1 MQDLETLKRSIDSTR
16 DLQSVV
22 RTMKT
27 LAAVS
32 IRQYEQAVD
41 SLEDYSETIEQGLKM
56 VLWDLERES
65 SLTEFQAD
73 SATGIIIFG
82 SDQGM
87 CGQFNEQIA
96 AYTSEYFSNDNSGEG
111 RLAWMVIGSRIQ
123 GKIEDTG
130 VDVDFEFSLPGS
142 ATSISPLVT
151 DILTKID
158 HWRHQ
163 RRLGRIFIFYNQ
175 RVSASTYKP
184 HALQLLPIDP
194 ERFFRHQQRSWPSR
208 TLPLFTMNRSILL
221 SRLIRQYLFVSLFR
235 ACAESLAGENAS
247 RIASMQAAERN
258 IKERLVNLQ
267 SDFNQQR
274 QSSITEELLD
284 VVTGFEALNDSK
296 LNKQG

>member
-1 MQDLETLKRSIDSTR
+1 MEHFEALKRTIDSTK
-16 DLQSVV
+16 DLESVV

-41 SLEDYSETIEQGLKM
+41 SLEDFSETVEQGLKM
-56 VLWDLERES
+56 VLWDSPAGSNLPDMQ
-65 SLTEFQAD
+65 TD
-73 SATGIIIFG
+73 GTTGIIIFG

-96 AYTSEYFSNDNSGEG
+96 TYALEHFSNDKSENNQ
-111 RLAWMVIGSRIQ
+111 LAWLVIGSRIM
-123 GKIEDTG
+123 GKLLDAG
-130 VDVDFEFSLPGS
+130 VDLDFDFSLPGS
-142 ATSISPLVT
+142 ATGIAGLVSEILSSI
-151 DILTKID
+151 DQWRTK
-158 HWRHQ
+158 
-163 RRLGRIFIFYNQ
+163 RRLGRIYIFYNQ

-184 HALQLLPIDP
+184 HALQLIPIDP
-194 ERFFRHQQRSWPSR
+194 VRFFRHKKRNWSSR
-208 TLPLFTMNRSILL
+208 TLPAYTMNRNTLL

-267 SDFNQQR
+267 SEFNQQR
-274 QSSITEELLD
+274 QTSITEELLD
-284 VVTGFEALNDSK
+284 VITGFEALKDSK
-296 LNKQG
+296 